1 MSSPDRGTNPVL
13 SRRRKWAFRLGSS
26 LLVPLLV
33 LAFLEAVLRLA
44 GFGYPTNFFLKTRIN
59 GRARYVE
66 NDKFGLRFFPPALA
80 RSPSPLVMPAG
91 KTNHTCRLFILGES
105 AALGDPEPAFGFGR
119 FLQVLL
125 NERFPGTRFEVV
137 CAAMTAINSHVILPI
152 ARDCARREGDVWI
165 IYMGN
170 SEFVGLFG
178 TGTVFGPQ
186 APSLGFVRFALALKA
201 TKIGQL
207 LDALLRSFGAESSR
221 RPSWGG
227 MKMFLD
233 HQVGPDD
240 PRKQRVYK
248 YFQRN
253 LEDIL
258 RVAEPA
264 GVKVVLSTV
273 ASNLKDCAPFAS
285 RHSSGLRGS
294 RLADWQKFYDG
305 GVEAELAGDFAKA
318 VGNYSA
324 AEKIDPSF
332 AELHFRLGRCH
343 LALTNYTESGCHFE
357 LARDLDALPFRADTR
372 LNRILQETAI
382 RHAGRRVYLADVSAL
397 AEKSPQGI
405 PGNEF
410 FFEHVHLNFEGN
422 YLLGRTVADQVLRLL
437 PESIADEAKGEWA
450 SLEVCARRL
459 ALTDWDRRRVY
470 DAVLRRLSEAPF
482 VNQMNHS
489 EQLAVLREKLA
500 SIRADR
506 TAEAVK
512 AARAIYQS
520 ALTADPDDFYLRGDF
535 ARFLEETGDV
545 LGSIAEW
552 QRVRDLLPFEPA
564 PYYFAGKLLARE
576 GKTDEALQYLSR
588 TIEIRPDFAD
598 ALDEK
603 GQLLLQ
609 QRKANEALPLFE
621 KAARLQPT
629 DARICVHTADALGAL
644 NRRAEALD
652 RLREAVQLRP
662 DYWEARYF
670 MGVELAL
677 QDRIAEAREQF
688 AEVVRLQPNYALG
701 HLNLGVALAKQ
712 GRLDDALV
720 QFRETLRLDPRNKL
734 AQQHRETIESLKS
747 RGP

>member
-1 MSSPDRGTNPVL
+1 MVSPRH
-13 SRRRKWAFRLGSS
+13 KWAFRLGSS
-26 LLVPLLV
+26 LLVPLLA

-80 RSPSPLVMPAG
+80 RSPSPLVMPAE
-91 KTNHTCRLFILGES
+91 KTDHTYRLFILGES

-137 CAAMTAINSHVILPI
+137 CTAMTAINSHVVLPI
-152 ARDCARREGDVWI
+152 ARDCARHEGDVWI

-170 SEFVGLFG
+170 NEFVGPFG
-178 TGTVFGPQ
+178 AGTVFGPQ
-186 APSLGFVRFALALKA
+186 APRLGFVRLALALKA

-221 RPSWGG
+221 QPSWGG

-240 PRKQRVYK
+240 PRKQRVYE

-258 RVAEPA
+258 RAAESA
-264 GVKVVLSTV
+264 GVKVVVSTV

-285 RHSSGLRGS
+285 RHSSGLRAS
-294 RLADWQKFYDG
+294 PLADWQKFYDG
-305 GVEAELAGDFAKA
+305 GVEAELAGDFARA

-324 AEKIDPSF
+324 AEKIDSSF
-332 AELHFRLGRCH
+332 AELHFRLGRCQ
-343 LALTNYTESGCHFE
+343 LAMTNYAESRCHFE
-357 LARDLDALPFRADTR
+357 LARDLDALPFRGDTR
-372 LNRILQETAI
+372 LNQIIKETAV
-382 RHAGRRVYLADVSAL
+382 RHARRGVYLADAASAL
-397 AEKSPQGI
+397 EEKSPKGI
-405 PGNEF
+405 SGNEF
-410 FFEHVHLNFEGN
+410 FFEHVHLSFEGN
-422 YLLGRTVADQVLRLL
+422 YLLARTVADQVLRLL
-437 PESIADEAKGEWA
+437 PKSIADQAKGEWA

-459 ALTDWDRRRVY
+459 ALTDWDRCRVY

-482 VNQMNHS
+482 VNQMNHV
-489 EQLAVLREKLA
+489 EQLALLQEKLA

-512 AARAIYQS
+512 AARGIYQS
-520 ALTADPDDFYLRGDF
+520 ALTAGPDDFYLRGDF

-545 LGSIAEW
+545 PGSIAEW
-552 QRVRDLLPFEPA
+552 QRVRDLLPLEPA
-564 PYYFAGKLLARE
+564 PYYFAGKLLAHE

-603 GQLLLQ
+603 GRLLLK
-609 QRKANEALPLFE
+609 QRKAKAALVLFE
-621 KAARLQPT
+621 KAAKLQPAN
-629 DARICVHTADALGAL
+629 ARICVDIADALGAL
-644 NRRAEALD
+644 NRRSEALD
-652 RLREAVQLRP
+652 KLREAVRLRP

-670 MGVELAL
+670 LGVELAL
-677 QDRIAEAREQF
+677 QDRIVEAQQQF

-734 AQQHRETIESLKS
+734 AQQHSETIESMKS
-747 RGP
+747 RGR

>member
-1 MSSPDRGTNPVL
+1 ML
-13 SRRRKWAFRLGSS
+13 SRRRKWAFHLGSS
-26 LLVPLLV
+26 LLVPVLV
-33 LAFLEAVLRLA
+33 LAALEAVLRLV

-59 GRARYVE
+59 GRAVYVE

-80 RSPSPLVMPAG
+80 RSPSPLVMPAA
-91 KTNHTCRLFILGES
+91 KSIHTYRLFILGES

-137 CAAMTAINSHVILPI
+137 CTAMTAINSHVILPI

-170 SEFVGLFG
+170 NEFVGPFG
-178 TGTVFGPQ
+178 AGTVFGPQ
-186 APSLGFVRFALALKA
+186 APRLGFVRFALALKA

-207 LDALLRSFGAESSR
+207 LDALFRSFGAESSR
-221 RPSWGG
+221 QPFWGG

-240 PRKQRVYK
+240 PRKQRVFE
-248 YFQRN
+248 YFQKN

-258 RVAEPA
+258 RVAQSA
-264 GVKVVLSTV
+264 GVKVV

-285 RHSSGLRGS
+285 RHSSGLMRS

-305 GVEAELAGDFAKA
+305 AMEAELTGDFAKA

-332 AELHFRLGRCH
+332 ADLHFRLGRCH
-343 LALTNYTESGCHFE
+343 LALTNYVESRSHFE
-357 LARDLDALPFRADTR
+357 LARDLDALPFRADAR
-372 LNRILQETAI
+372 LNQIIKETAV
-382 RHAGRRVYLADVSAL
+382 RHARRGVYLADAASAL
-397 AEKSPQGI
+397 EEKSPKGI
-405 PGNEF
+405 LGNEF
-410 FFEHVHLNFEGN
+410 FFEHVHLSFEGN
-422 YLLGRTVADQVLRLL
+422 YLLARTVANQVPRLL
-437 PESIADEAKGEWA
+437 PESMTVRAKGEWA

-459 ALTDWDRRRVY
+459 ALTDWDRRRVC

-489 EQLAVLREKLA
+489 EQLALLQEKLA
-500 SIRADR
+500 SFRADR

-520 ALTADPDDFYLRGDF
+520 ALTTDPDDFYVRGDF

-545 LGSIAEW
+545 PGSIAEW
-552 QRVRDLLPFEPA
+552 QRVRDLLPLEPA
-564 PYYFAGKLLARE
+564 PYYFAGKLLAHE

-603 GQLLLQ
+603 GQLLLKR
-609 QRKANEALPLFE
+609 RKANEALLLFE
-621 KAARLQPT
+621 KAAKLQPT
-629 DARICVHTADALGAL
+629 NARIWVHTADALGAL
-644 NRRAEALD
+644 NRRPEALD
-652 RLREAVQLRP
+652 KLREAVRLRP
-662 DYWEARYF
+662 DYWEARYLL
-670 MGVELAL
+670 GVELAL
-677 QDRIAEAREQF
+677 QDKIGEAQTQF

-734 AQQHRETIESLKS
+734 AQQHSETIESMKS
-747 RGP
+747 RGR